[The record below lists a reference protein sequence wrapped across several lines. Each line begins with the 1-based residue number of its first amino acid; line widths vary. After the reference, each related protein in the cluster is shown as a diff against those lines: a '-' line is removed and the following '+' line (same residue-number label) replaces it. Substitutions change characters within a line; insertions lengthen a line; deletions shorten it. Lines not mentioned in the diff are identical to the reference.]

1 MRSLVH
7 KKDNTKRNQIIL
19 GVFLIVILGFS
30 TVGYALGSRSDKE
43 DNKKI
48 EYNGV
53 EFIQDNVGYWYSVIQ
68 GNEFITK
75 YNPQETED
83 IIFFSSLNLNTYA
96 NKPLYFVGEIGDGSS
111 EIGRNLAE
119 RFVLRIQ
126 EACLD
131 EEGCE
136 GDLPIKNCSIDNIIS
151 FEQVPENGLETI
163 YQEENCIFIIAS
175 SQNQTRYTDK
185 FLFEILGI

>member
-1 MRSLVH
+1 MRSIVH

-19 GVFLIVILGFS
+19 GVFLIVVMTFGTFA
-30 TVGYALGSRSDKE
+30 YAFGSSSNE
-43 DNKKI
+43 DSNEKI
-48 EYNGV
+48 EYKGI
-53 EFIQDNVGYWYSVIQ
+53 EFVRDNSGYWSSVIQ

-75 YNPQETED
+75 YNPEETKE
-83 IIFFSSLNLNTYA
+83 INFFSSLNINNYKD
-96 NKPLYFVGEIGDGSS
+96 KPLYFVGEIGDGSS

-131 EEGCE
+131 EDGCE
-136 GDLPIKNCSIDNIIS
+136 GDLPIKNCSIDNVIS
-151 FEQVPENGLETI
+151 FEHVLEEELETI
-163 YQEENCIFIIAS
+163 NQEENCVYIVS
-175 SQNQTRYTDK
+175 SLDNQSKYADK